1 MTFAVSASFSA
12 GERSITVLDSR
23 LTTHT
28 PSSNAARST
37 CGFRPSPGSYAFTMN
52 WSNGSAPGFFF
63 LFFSS
68 SPETAFPFAACA
80 EDLAGH
86 APSSAATR
94 ATRSARTAA
103 QGGKF
108 PKRIA
113 WFFRNDVNAC
123 TFFREVFSCGLV
135 WRVVSYGSYSRD
147 GASRATFP
155 ATQTSGD
162 VCSGNSTSPSLRIA
176 FRSHACASCVSAPR
190 ARCKPG
196 MESARGPTCR
206 SRSGARNRTG
216 GGGEVWSVS
225 GVSAVHGVPPGCVR
239 EG

>member
-68 SPETAFPFAACA
+68 SPETAFPGNAASA

-113 WFFRNDVNAC
+113 WFFRNNLGC

-135 WRVVSYGSYSRD
+135 WRVVSYGAYSRD
-147 GASRATFP
+147 GASRATWS

-176 FRSHACASCVSAPR
+176 STSHACASRVSAPR

-225 GVSAVHGVPPGCVR
+225 GVSAVHGVPPGKVR